1 MTKSTLTKTKSS
13 IEGNQGIGFET
24 AAIAASVSPLGII
37 AMGTFPSSLV
47 ASGRMRRWRFD
58 DTLILGPK
66 RNPIGEEL
74 ESSEIGLPQGTFG
87 RVLLGIRRRFL
98 RPLGQEILQ

>member
-1 MTKSTLTKTKSS
+1 
-13 IEGNQGIGFET
+13 
-24 AAIAASVSPLGII
+24 
-37 AMGTFPSSLV
+37 
-47 ASGRMRRWRFD
+47 MRRWRFD
-58 DTLILGPK
+58 DTLTLGPT